1 MNQEIFRRLEGT
13 KALKEFLKKNKAL
26 ILHICLLL
34 LVFAALSGIALL
46 ILMAM
51 DVVYFDDGVQFS
63 RELFATFKNSWIGW
77 LSFIGVQVLVTT
89 LLSFVPGTSMTFIL
103 LSQTMF
109 DYAWQA
115 FLLSFISVMTSSFIM
130 YFTGRFGGYK
140 LSTKILGEE
149 DCEKASRLLNGKAAV
164 FFPIM
169 MTFPA
174 FPDDALI
181 MIAGTLKMSLKWFLP
196 SVIIGRGIGIAT
208 ITFGLSFVPFEKF
221 TSPWHWVA
229 FILACIVFGLGIF
242 FGAKKFSNWL
252 EKRKQKQE

>member
-1 MNQEIFRRLEGT
+1 M
-13 KALKEFLKKNKAL
+13 KEFLQKNKKR
-26 ILHICLLL
+26 ILNIILLL
-34 LVFAALSGIALL
+34 SIFLALSLVAMFL
-46 ILMAM
+46 LMAF
-51 DVVYFDDGVQFS
+51 DVIYFDEGVQFNQ
-63 RELFATFKNSWIGW
+63 ELFLSFRNSWGGW
-77 LSFIGVQVLVTT
+77 LSFIGVQVVVTT
-89 LLSFVPGTSMTFIL
+89 VLCFIPGTSMTFIL
-103 LSQTMF
+103 LSQTLF
-109 DYAWQA
+109 NHAWQA
-115 FLLSFISVMTSSFIM
+115 FLLSFISVMLSSFIM
-130 YFTGRFGGYK
+130 YLTGRFGGYK

-208 ITFGLSFVPFEKF
+208 ITFGLSIIPFEKF
-221 TSPWHWVA
+221 TSPWHWII
-229 FILACIVFGLGIF
+229 FIVACIVFGLGIF

-252 EKRKQKQE
+252 EMRRQKQE

>member
-1 MNQEIFRRLEGT
+1 M
-13 KALKEFLKKNKAL
+13 KKFLQKNKKR
-26 ILHICLLL
+26 ILNVSLLL
-34 LVFAALSGIALL
+34 LSFIALSLVAMLL
-46 ILMAM
+46 LMAFN
-51 DVVYFDDGVQFS
+51 VVYFDDGVQFNA
-63 RELFATFKNSWIGW
+63 ELFSSFKNSWAGW
-77 LSFIGVQVLVTT
+77 LSFIGIQVLVTT
-89 LLSFVPGTSMTFIL
+89 LLCFIPGTSMTFIL
-103 LSQTMF
+103 LSQTLF
-109 DYAWQA
+109 NQPWQA
-115 FLLSFISVMTSSFIM
+115 FLLSFVSVMLSSFIM
-130 YFTGRFGGYK
+130 YLVGRFGGYK

-149 DCEKASRLLNGKAAV
+149 DCEKASKLLNGKAAV

-208 ITFGLSFVPFEKF
+208 ITFGLSIIPFDKF
-221 TSPWHWVA
+221 TTPWHWII

-252 EKRKQKQE
+252 ERHRQKQE